1 MVYFIKISEDTLHLA
16 AHDPVFVPRLIIG
29 ARVKAAAQKT
39 HHLILV
45 QIHEGGAHMTAGKTA
60 ELQHGLENSHIGAAF
75 HDFTDFI
82 GNFLLL

>member
-45 QIHEGGAHMTAGKTA
+45 QIHFAHITLIILIIGK
-60 ELQHGLENSHIGAAF
+60 IGARLTVCHF
-75 HDFTDFI
+75 NLHSFPSCKIRPF
-82 GNFLLL
+82 